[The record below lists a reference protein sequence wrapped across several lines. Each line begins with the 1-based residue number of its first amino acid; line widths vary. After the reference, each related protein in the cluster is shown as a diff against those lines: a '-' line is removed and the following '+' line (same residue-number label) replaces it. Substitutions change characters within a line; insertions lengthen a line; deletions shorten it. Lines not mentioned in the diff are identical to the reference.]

1 MAGYVF
7 SFTAESSDIGNTT
20 AGSVWQEITLSD
32 TEGSY
37 VNPAVGHQAI
47 DISVIASATGTA
59 HTLTLAWVDCDANK
73 TAIGLG
79 VTKIDTITATPG
91 TRRTNLANNDDGY
104 VCAVSAAS
112 SSSSIVRTI
121 GIGSMIDLR
130 SSPVNLPKRRLFIG
144 LTTLGGGGGTVTVI
158 VTPTRIL

>member
-7 SFTAESSDIGNTT
+7 SFTAASSDITNTT
-20 AGSVWQEITLSD
+20 AGSVWQEITLID

-37 VNPAVGHQAI
+37 VNPATGHQAI

-59 HTLTLAWVDCDANK
+59 HTLTLAWVDCDSNK
-73 TAIGLG
+73 TNSILG
-79 VTKIDTITATPG
+79 VSKIDTITATPG
-91 TRRTNLANNDDGY
+91 SREANLNNSGGGY

-121 GIGSMIDLR
+121 GIGPVIDLR

>member
-7 SFTAESSDIGNTT
+7 SFTAASSNISNTT
-20 AGSVWQEITLSD
+20 AGSVWQEIPLSD

-47 DISVIASATGTA
+47 EISATDSQNGA
-59 HTLTLAWVDCDANK
+59 ASTLTLAWVDCDANK
-73 TAIGLG
+73 SNAILG
-79 VTKIDTITATPG
+79 VTKVDAVTITPG
-91 TRRTNLANNDDGY
+91 SRRTNLDNGGGGY

-130 SSPVNLPKRRLFIG
+130 TSPVSLPKRRLFIG
-144 LTTLGGGGGTVTVI
+144 LTTLGAGAGTITVI
-158 VTPTRIL
+158 VTPTRII